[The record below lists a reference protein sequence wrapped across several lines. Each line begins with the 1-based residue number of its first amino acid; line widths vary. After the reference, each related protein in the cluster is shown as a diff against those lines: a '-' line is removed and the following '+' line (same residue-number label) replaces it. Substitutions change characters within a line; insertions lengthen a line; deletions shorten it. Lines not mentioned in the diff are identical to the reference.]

1 MKSLL
6 IAAVFAI
13 GLASLAP
20 PAHAAGRHQD
30 LYPNIPWSNQNQP
43 CYDAAAAYHRVDP
56 WLLYAIAKVESS
68 HNPKAINKAN
78 RNGTLDRGLM
88 QINSI
93 HYGTLKKYGIDASA
107 LDNACAS
114 TYIGAWVLA
123 DKMRQYGNSWKAI
136 ASYNVGAVNNEARY
150 RVGLNYARKVYKAYD
165 ELKREHGRTR

>member
-6 IAAVFAI
+6 IGALLVM
-13 GLASLAP
+13 GLASMAF
-20 PAHAAGRHQD
+20 PAQASGRHQD
-30 LYPNIPWSNQNQP
+30 LYPNIPWSNKNQP

-68 HNPKAINKAN
+68 HNPGAINRAN

-88 QINSI
+88 QINSV
-93 HYGTLKKYGIDASA
+93 HYPTLQRYGIDPTA

-136 ASYNVGAVNNEARY
+136 ASYNVGSVNNQARY
-150 RVGLNYARKVYKAYD
+150 RVGLNYAREVYKAYD
-165 ELKREHGRTR
+165 DLKIQHGRR

>member
-6 IAAVFAI
+6 IAASFVI
-13 GLASLAP
+13 SLM
-20 PAHAAGRHQD
+20 AATSSVQAAERHRT

-43 CYDAAAAYHRVDP
+43 CYDEAAAYHKVDP

-68 HNPKAINKAN
+68 HNPTAINRAN
-78 RNGTLDRGLM
+78 RNGTYDRGLM

-93 HYGTLKKYGIDASA
+93 HYGTLKKHGIDASA

-123 DKMRQYGNSWKAI
+123 DKMRVYGNSWKAI
-136 ASYNVGAVNNEARY
+136 ASYNVGSVNNEARY
-150 RVGLNYARKVYKAYD
+150 RVGLNYAKKVYKAYD
-165 ELKREHGRTR
+165 DLKRQHGRR